1 MVNRLTDEQLTAKDI
16 GLIID
21 VLQHDREKLACVIV
35 IAVNQ
40 DKQAEVLTSTGELST
55 LQILSQATSECAK
68 AIDSEDT
75 E

>member
-1 MVNRLTDEQLTAKDI
+1 MVNQLTDEQLTAKDI

-55 LQILSQATSECAK
+55 LQILSLAASECAK

>member
-55 LQILSQATSECAK
+55 IEILGLAQRHCIA
-68 AIDSEDT
+68 AIDSEGL